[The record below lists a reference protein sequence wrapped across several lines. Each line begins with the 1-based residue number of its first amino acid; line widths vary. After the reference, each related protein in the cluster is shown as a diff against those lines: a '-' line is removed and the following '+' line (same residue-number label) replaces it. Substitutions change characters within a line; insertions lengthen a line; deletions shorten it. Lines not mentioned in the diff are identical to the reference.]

1 MKTIVI
7 SLSSKTIAM
16 RECMIG
22 ILEYANTQRDWE
34 LTILPDTRGETAQ
47 GLTPRFVREAMRNG
61 VAGFISGHTIRSA
74 GFDALVSSGL
84 PVVLNNAPSGWNR
97 PKNAPITLIHNDDIT
112 IGRTG
117 SRHFLSIGNFR
128 SYGFVREEE
137 NNYWGTYRCR
147 GFDLELSRH
156 GIRPHV
162 FDPAQTSLA
171 DWLLGLPK
179 PAAVMLSTDLL
190 AADIFSTCRKLHIAI
205 PEQISV
211 LSVDN
216 DELLCKSCNPTLS
229 SIQPGHME
237 MGRRAAKELHRL
249 MDGKKPNHDIF
260 IPPCGIV
267 DRMSTRSIPPAGHLI
282 ENGLAYIRE
291 HFRDG
296 ISVSDVAKHLKISP
310 SLLRMRFRACHGQ
323 SVQNVLLDMRLQAAK
338 ELLKDPTLSI
348 SDVAERTGFASL
360 GRLSHFFR
368 ERLGQSPSKWR
379 KANIIASAIAPFEDG
394 RALCS

>member
-1 MKTIVI
+1 MKAIVI

-34 LTILPDTRGETAQ
+34 LAIVPDARGETAR

-61 VAGFISGHTIRSA
+61 AAGFISGHTIRNA

-84 PVVLNNAPSGWNR
+84 PIVLNNAPSGWER
-97 PKNAPITLIHNDDIT
+97 PKDAPITLIHNDDIA

-117 SRHFLSIGNFR
+117 ARHFLSIGNFR
-128 SYGFVREEE
+128 SHGFVREDEK
-137 NNYWGTYRCR
+137 NYWGTCRCR

-162 FDPAQTSLA
+162 FDPARTSLA
-171 DWLLGLPK
+171 DWLLDLPK

-190 AADIFSTCRKLHIAI
+190 AADFFRACRRLRIAI
-205 PEQISV
+205 PGQISV

-237 MGRRAAKELHRL
+237 MGRRAARELHQL
-249 MDGKKPNHDIF
+249 MEGIRPGHNIL
-260 IPPCGIV
+260 IPPCGIIE
-267 DRMSTRSIPPAGHLI
+267 RMSTRSIPPTGHII

-296 ISVSDVAKHLKISP
+296 ISVSDVAAHLKISP

-323 SVQNVLLDMRLQAAK
+323 SVQDVLMDTRLQAAK
-338 ELLKDPTLSI
+338 ELLRDPTLGI
-348 SDVAERTGFASL
+348 SDVAERAGFASL

-368 ERLGQSPSKWR
+368 ERMGLSPSKWR
-379 KANIIASAIAPFEDG
+379 KDNMG
-394 RALCS
+394 

>member
-34 LTILPDTRGETAQ
+34 LAIVPDTSGETEH
-47 GLTPRFVREAMRNG
+47 GLTPRFIREAIRNG
-61 VAGFISGHTIRSA
+61 ASGFISGHTILSA

-84 PVVLNNAPSGWNR
+84 PVVLNNAPSGWER
-97 PKNAPITLIHNDDIT
+97 PRSAPITLIHNDDIS

-117 SRHFLSIGNFR
+117 ARHFLSIGNFR

-137 NNYWGTYRCR
+137 KNYWGTCRCR

-156 GIRPHV
+156 GSLPHV
-162 FDPAQTSLA
+162 FDPTEMSLA
-171 DWLLGLPK
+171 DWLQKLPK

-190 AADIFSTCRKLHIAI
+190 AADFFHECRKLHIAI
-205 PEQISV
+205 PGQISV

-229 SIQPGHME
+229 SVQPGHME
-237 MGRRAAKELHRL
+237 MGRRAARELHQL
-249 MDGKKPNHDIF
+249 MDGKKPGHEIF
-260 IPPCGIV
+260 IPPCGII
-267 DRMSTRSIPPAGHLI
+267 DRMSTRSIPPAGHII

-296 ISVSDVAKHLKISP
+296 ISVSDVATHLKISP

-323 SVQNVLLDMRLQAAK
+323 SVQDVLLDTRLQAAK
-338 ELLKDPTLSI
+338 KLLKDPTLSI
-348 SDVAERTGFASL
+348 SDVAERAGFASL
-360 GRLSHFFR
+360 GRLSHFFH

-379 KANIIASAIAPFEDG
+379 KANTG
-394 RALCS
+394 

>member
-1 MKTIVI
+1 
-7 SLSSKTIAM
+7 
-16 RECMIG
+16 
-22 ILEYANTQRDWE
+22 
-34 LTILPDTRGETAQ
+34 
-47 GLTPRFVREAMRNG
+47 
-61 VAGFISGHTIRSA
+61 
-74 GFDALVSSGL
+74 
-84 PVVLNNAPSGWNR
+84 
-97 PKNAPITLIHNDDIT
+97 
-112 IGRTG
+112 
-117 SRHFLSIGNFR
+117 
-128 SYGFVREEE
+128 
-137 NNYWGTYRCR
+137 
-147 GFDLELSRH
+147 
-156 GIRPHV
+156 
-162 FDPAQTSLA
+162 
-171 DWLLGLPK
+171 
-179 PAAVMLSTDLL
+179 
-190 AADIFSTCRKLHIAI
+190 
-205 PEQISV
+205 
-211 LSVDN
+211 
-216 DELLCKSCNPTLS
+216 
-229 SIQPGHME
+229 ME

-323 SVQNVLLDMRLQAAK
+323 SVQDVLLDMRLQAAK

-368 ERLGQSPSKWR
+368 ERLGLSPSKWR